1 MAAWRSLDRLSGSQR
16 TMGRFYSV
24 LTVTDINV
32 IVMTATDITRR
43 RR

>member
-1 MAAWRSLDRLSGSQR
+1 
-16 TMGRFYSV
+16 MGRFYSV